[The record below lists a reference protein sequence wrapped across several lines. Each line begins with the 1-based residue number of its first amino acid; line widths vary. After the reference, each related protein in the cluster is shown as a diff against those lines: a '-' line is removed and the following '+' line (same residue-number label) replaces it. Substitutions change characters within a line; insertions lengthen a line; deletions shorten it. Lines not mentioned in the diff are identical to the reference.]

1 MRSFGLTIGTVIC
14 VCMAVLGPSCSM
26 LPGAAGPSTTE
37 TQIIADTARQAQE
50 QIALGKYK
58 SALEIYSAAQDK
70 YLLPGLKPGYSSIG
84 EQIKTASDTAYK
96 KGDFAE
102 AGNAYTILFESGIT
116 TRDFADSLSF
126 DDDYLR
132 RQIEA
137 CSKALM
143 EIGLIKYREEKLDE
157 AIAIWKKIL
166 LFDAHNKN
174 VKKAIDIATGQLQR
188 IKNIK

>member
-1 MRSFGLTIGTVIC
+1 MRSLGSTIGAVIC
-14 VCMAVLGPSCSM
+14 VCMAVLGPSCSL

-58 SALEIYSAAQDK
+58 SALDIYSAAQDK
-70 YLLPGLKPGYSSIG
+70 YLLPGLKPGYSSLG
-84 EQIKTASDTAYK
+84 EQIRTASDTAFK

-102 AGNAYTILFESGIT
+102 AGSAYRILFESGIA
-116 TRDFADSLSF
+116 TRNFADSLTF
-126 DDDYLR
+126 DEDYLR

-143 EIGLIKYREEKLDE
+143 EIGLVKYREEKLEE
-157 AIAIWKKIL
+157 AIAIWKKVL
-166 LFDAHNKN
+166 LFDARNKN
-174 VKKAIDIATGQLQR
+174 VKKAIDIATVQLQR
-188 IKNIK
+188 IQNIK

>member
-1 MRSFGLTIGTVIC
+1 
-14 VCMAVLGPSCSM
+14 MALFGPSCSL

-37 TQIIADTARQAQE
+37 TQIIADTARQTQE
-50 QIALGKYK
+50 QMALGNYK
-58 SALEIYSAAQDK
+58 RALEIYSLAHDK
-70 YLLPGLKPGYSSIG
+70 HRLPGLKQDHARLG
-84 EQIKTASDTAYK
+84 EQIRAASDTAYQ
-96 KGDFAE
+96 KGNFAE
-102 AGNAYTILFESGIT
+102 AGSAYRILFESGIT

-143 EIGLIKYREEKLDE
+143 EIGLVKYREEKLEE

-174 VKKAIDIATGQLQR
+174 VKKAIDIATVQLQR
-188 IKNIK
+188 IQNIK

>member
-50 QIALGKYK
+50 QLALGKYK
-58 SALEIYSAAQDK
+58 KALEIYSAAQDK
-70 YLLPGLKPGYSSIG
+70 YLLPGLKPGYSSLG

-102 AGNAYTILFESGIT
+102 AGNAYTILLESGIT

-143 EIGLIKYREEKLDE
+143 ELGLIKYREEKLDE

-166 LFDAHNKN
+166 VFDANNKN

-188 IKNIK
+188 IQNIK

>member
-1 MRSFGLTIGTVIC
+1 
-14 VCMAVLGPSCSM
+14 M

-50 QIALGKYK
+50 QLALGKYK
-58 SALEIYSAAQDK
+58 KALEIYSAAQDK
-70 YLLPGLKPGYSSIG
+70 YLLPGLKPGYSSLG

-102 AGNAYTILFESGIT
+102 AGNAYTILLESGIT

-143 EIGLIKYREEKLDE
+143 ELGLIKYREEKLDE

-166 LFDAHNKN
+166 VFDANNKN

-188 IKNIK
+188 IQNIK